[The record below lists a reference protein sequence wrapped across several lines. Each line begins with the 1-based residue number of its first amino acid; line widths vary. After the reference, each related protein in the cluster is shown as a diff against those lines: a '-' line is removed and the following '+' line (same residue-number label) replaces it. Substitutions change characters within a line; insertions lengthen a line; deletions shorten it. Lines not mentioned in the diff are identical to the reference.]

1 MPIGACIATPEVMAA
16 WGQSQGEAI
25 HTSTFLGHPISSAA
39 ALASLHVL
47 ESMDAPAQAMAVEKR
62 LKDRFGSLIRGRGAM
77 LGVETGHPGSA
88 AKISGHMLK
97 AGYIVLPGGVK
108 NDIVGITPP
117 LVLTEAQWTGALNA
131 LEAAL
136 AQEGIRP

>member
-1 MPIGACIATPEVMAA
+1 MPIGACVARPDVMAA

-39 ALASLHVL
+39 ALASLEVL
-47 ESMDAPAQAMAVEKR
+47 ERLDAPTQAMAVEKR

-77 LGVETGHPGSA
+77 LGVETGHAGSA

-97 AGYIVLPGGVK
+97 AGYIVLPGGVN

-117 LVLTEAQWTGALNA
+117 LVLTDEQWEGALQA

-136 AQEGIRP
+136 SKEGVRP